1 MGVKPWQGSIVCG
14 VKPWQGTIGVVLK
27 LSNAY
32 NMPTCRFFQVDE
44 DAVTEA
50 PTERATVLPVT
61 EGKIQ

>member
-1 MGVKPWQGSIVCG
+1 MVRGIVCG
-14 VKPWQGTIGVVLK
+14 GKAMVVKGTIGVVLK